1 MTSHLYPGNDQWSGQ
16 VLGAECTD
24 GDQTSYDLIT
34 KFTHADGRVIT
45 VDISTALAGE
55 VLVNQE
61 GNVAQ
66 RDSRW
71 LDGFATTVDE
81 AYTQLATEHRA
92 EALVRNFWIYDSTA
106 AYNAASSEDK
116 LRTEHDKREESTD
129 QVLLDLDYHGAF
141 ADLPK
146 DLVISQLTRA
156 GQRFVN
162 DTLVFNDM
170 EAMYS
175 KLAPLT

>member
-1 MTSHLYPGNDQWSGQ
+1 MTSHLYPSNHQWSGQ

-24 GDQTSYDLIT
+24 GDRTSYDLIT

-45 VDISTALAGE
+45 VDITTALAGE
-55 VLVNQE
+55 VLVNGE
-61 GNVAQ
+61 Q

-81 AYTQLATEHRA
+81 AYTQLATEH
-92 EALVRNFWIYDSTA
+92 EPQALTRNYWIYDTTA
-106 AYNAASSEDK
+106 TCNAASCED
-116 LRTEHDKREESTD
+116 RIQVDRETREESTD

-170 EAMYS
+170 EAMYAGILE
-175 KLAPLT
+175 KAGA

>member
-1 MTSHLYPGNDQWSGQ
+1 MTSHLYPSNHQWSGQ

-24 GDQTSYDLIT
+24 GDRTSYDLIT

-55 VLVNQE
+55 VLVNGE
-61 GNVAQ
+61 Q

-106 AYNAASSEDK
+106 AYNAASSEDE

-146 DLVISQLTRA
+146 DLVISQLMDV

-175 KLAPLT
+175 KLARA